1 MITKWLK
8 DTELVVKESKLELF
22 LFDPRDTPVIRLV
35 LKGKIIKY
43 TPNMSSNI

>member
-8 DTELVVKESKLELF
+8 DTGLVVKESKSELF
-22 LFDPRDTPVIRLV
+22 LFNPRDTPAARLV

-43 TPNMSSNI
+43 TPNMSSNF